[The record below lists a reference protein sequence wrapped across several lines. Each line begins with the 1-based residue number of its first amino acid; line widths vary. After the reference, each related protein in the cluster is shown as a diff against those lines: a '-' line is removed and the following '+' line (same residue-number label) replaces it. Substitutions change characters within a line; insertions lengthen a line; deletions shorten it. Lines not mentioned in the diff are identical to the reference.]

1 MKEVLVLGGGG
12 FIGRN
17 IVQFLVDRGDC
28 NVTAADIREG
38 SNWKNIS
45 GDASKAMRFRAVMDD
60 FTNLSAFDNLG
71 QGFSEIY
78 MLAAVVGVN
87 RTLKY
92 PQDVIRINT
101 QLTMNTLNWVSRN
114 PIKRLLFSSS
124 SENYAGTSD
133 LFETEIPTSEMVP
146 LCIGD
151 IKHPRWTYAITKIHG
166 ESAFIHSAEAYNY
179 ECTVVRYQNIIGPEM
194 GFGHAI
200 PHIVERFVNKE
211 EESPFKIYGHD
222 HTRAFCYI
230 DDAVRGTVGAM
241 ESDNAVGEIYHI
253 GKLDEINMEV
263 LTTYIGELM
272 NYSGEY
278 VAAITYPGSVA
289 RRCPNIDKAA
299 ADFGYSPNIE
309 WKTAVRLTT
318 DWYRKFFTSGQSPH
332 SGGFE
337 PPEAV
342 MAKVANNAETP

>member
-28 NVTAADIREG
+28 NVTAADVREG
-38 SNWKNIS
+38 SNWSQIS
-45 GDASKAMRFRAVMDD
+45 SDKKKTTRFNGVLDD
-60 FTNLSAFDNLG
+60 FTKICAFDSLG
-71 QGFSEIY
+71 QTFDEIY

-101 QLTMNTLNWVSRN
+101 QLTMNTLDWLSRN

-133 LFETEIPTSEMVP
+133 LFDAKIPTAENVP

-151 IKHPRWTYAITKIHG
+151 IKHPRWTYAMTKMHG
-166 ESAFIHSAEAYNY
+166 ESAFIHSAKAYNY

-200 PHIVERFVNKE
+200 PHIVERFVKAQE
-211 EESPFKIYGHD
+211 APFKIYGHD
-222 HTRAFCYI
+222 QTRAFCYI
-230 DDAVRGTVGAM
+230 DDAVKGTVDAM
-241 ESDNAVGEIYHI
+241 ESSKAAGEIYHI
-253 GKLDEINMEV
+253 GKQDEINMKT
-263 LTTYIGELM
+263 LTTYIGDLM
-272 NYSGEY
+272 NYTGAYEE
-278 VAAITYPGSVA
+278 AMTYPGSVS
-289 RRCPNIDKAA
+289 RRCPNIDKAMS
-299 ADFGYSPNIE
+299 DFGYSPNLD
-309 WKTAVRLTT
+309 WQAAVSLTI
-318 DWYRKFFTSGQSPH
+318 DWYREFFISGQSPQ

-337 PPEAV
+337 TPEAV
-342 MAKVANNAETP
+342 MEKVIK

>member
-17 IVQFLVDRGDC
+17 IVEFLVNRGDC
-28 NVTAADIREG
+28 NVTAADINES
-38 SNWKNIS
+38 SNWREIS
-45 GDASKAMRFRAVMDD
+45 KDKSRSDRFKAIVAD
-60 FTNLSAFDNLG
+60 FTDISAFDNLN
-71 QGFSEIY
+71 QSFDEVY

-87 RTLKY
+87 RTIKF

-101 QLTMNTLNWVSRN
+101 LLTLNTLDWISRH

-133 LFETEIPTSEMVP
+133 LFDIEIPTAEDVS

-151 IKHPRWTYAITKIHG
+151 IKHPRWTYAMTKMHG

-179 ECTVVRYQNIIGPEM
+179 EYTIIRYQNIIGPDM

-200 PHIVERFVNKE
+200 PHIVERFSKGE
-211 EESPFKIYGHD
+211 KSPFKIYGHD
-222 HTRAFCYI
+222 QTRAFCYI
-230 DDAVRGTVGAM
+230 NDAVMGTLGAM
-241 ESDNAVGEIYHI
+241 ESDKAAGEIYHI
-253 GKLDEINMEV
+253 GNQEEINMEI

-272 NYSGEY
+272 NYTGEY
-278 VAAITYPGSVA
+278 ETAMTYPGSVK
-289 RRCPNIDKAA
+289 RRCPNIDKAKSH
-299 ADFGYSPNIE
+299 FGYSPSFG
-309 WKTAVRLTT
+309 WKKAVSLTT
-318 DWYRKFFTSGQSPH
+318 DWYRDFFTSGQSPQ

-337 PPEAV
+337 TPEAV
-342 MAKVANNAETP
+342 LAKVKK

>member
-38 SNWKNIS
+38 SNWHEIS
-45 GDASKAMRFRAVMDD
+45 NDASKCNRFTSVIDD
-60 FTNLSAFDNLG
+60 FTKMNAFDRLS
-71 QGFSEIY
+71 QSFDEVY

-87 RTLKY
+87 RTLKF

-101 QLTMNTLNWVSRN
+101 QLTMNTLEWISTN

-133 LFETEIPTSEMVP
+133 LFGAEIPTPETVP
-146 LCIGD
+146 MCIGD
-151 IKHPRWTYAITKIHG
+151 IMHPRWTYAMTKMHG
-166 ESAFIHSAEAYNY
+166 ESAFIHSAQAYNY

-200 PHIVERFVNKE
+200 PHIVERFVKG

-222 HTRAFCYI
+222 QTRAFCYVN
-230 DDAVRGTVGAM
+230 DAVNGTVGAM
-241 ESDNAVGEIYHI
+241 ESSKAAGEIYHI
-253 GKLDEINMEV
+253 GKQDEINMEA
-263 LTTYIGELM
+263 LTTYIGGLM
-272 NYSGEY
+272 GYSGTYE
-278 VAAITYPGSVA
+278 AAMTYPGSVA
-289 RRCPNIDKAA
+289 RRCPNIDKAM
-299 ADFGYSPNIE
+299 ADFGYSPNID
-309 WKTAVRLTT
+309 WKVAVSLTT
-318 DWYRKFFTSGQSPH
+318 DWYREFFTSGQSPQ

-337 PPEAV
+337 TPEAV
-342 MAKVANNAETP
+342 RAKVAE